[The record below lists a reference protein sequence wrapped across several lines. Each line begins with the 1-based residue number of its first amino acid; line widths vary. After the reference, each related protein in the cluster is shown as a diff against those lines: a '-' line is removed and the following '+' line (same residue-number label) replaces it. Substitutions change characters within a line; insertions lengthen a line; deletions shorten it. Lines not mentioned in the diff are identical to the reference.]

1 MGEKIKTII
10 EELVK
15 QDTLTL
21 NILFPVWAKATQFLP
36 REIDLGLAKECCHR
50 SWACD
55 FFLNLSGIMQY
66 CSVVEYEIFLDIMC
80 W

>member
-21 NILFPVWAKATQFLP
+21 NILFSVWAKATQFLS
-36 REIDLGLAKECCHR
+36 REIDLGLATE
-50 SWACD
+50 AGLV
-55 FFLNLSGIMQY
+55 FFFFK
-66 CSVVEYEIFLDIMC
+66 SVWHYALLQCRGV
-80 W
+80 

>member
-21 NILFPVWAKATQFLP
+21 NILFSVWAKATQFFS
-36 REIDLGLAKECCHR
+36 REIDLGLATEAGLVFFFKSVWHYAVLQCC
-50 SWACD
+50 
-55 FFLNLSGIMQY
+55 G
-66 CSVVEYEIFLDIMC
+66 V
-80 W
+80 